1 MPSSHIPLPD
11 LKRLDAEQQRVADEV
26 ASGPR
31 KEVRGPMHVWLH
43 SPELASRAQKLG
55 EFLRWGTTL
64 DARISE
70 LVILVT
76 ARHYDCRYMWNN
88 HVGLALKA
96 GLTQKAIDA
105 IDAGRPP
112 FFANAD
118 EAARQ
123 EEHDEAD
130 RQSRRST
137 RQTPDDH
144 ANADQQPA
152 RPLIS
157 PAPEEWRGQHVADQE
172 GGGEGAELELQ
183 VRVVGREDGGIEF
196 DLRQYRREDLAI
208 DVVEEVDGQ

>member
-11 LKRLDAEQQRVADEV
+11 LKQLDAEQQRVADEV

-88 HVGLALKA
+88 HVGLALKS
-96 GLTQKAIDA
+96 GLMQKAIDA
-105 IDAGRPP
+105 IDAGRAP
-112 FFANAD
+112 FFTKAD
-118 EAARQ
+118 ETAAYAFATEMLERHAVSN
-123 EEHDEAD
+123 ETLAKARWALGD
-130 RQSRRST
+130 RGVVET
-137 RQTPDDH
+137 
-144 ANADQQPA
+144 
-152 RPLIS
+152 
-157 PAPEEWRGQHVADQE
+157 
-172 GGGEGAELELQ
+172 GAII
-183 VRVVGREDGGIEF
+183 GHYHNGAIA
-196 DLRQYRREDLAI
+196 LAI
-208 DVVEEVDGQ
+208 AGITAP